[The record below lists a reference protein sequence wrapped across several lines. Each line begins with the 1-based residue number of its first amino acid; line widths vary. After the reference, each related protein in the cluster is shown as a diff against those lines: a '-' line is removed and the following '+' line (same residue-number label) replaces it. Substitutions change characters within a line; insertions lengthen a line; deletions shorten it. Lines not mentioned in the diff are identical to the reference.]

1 MLLAYC
7 SGNDKYKTESIRV
20 EMSNLVC
27 DQIEGKITC
36 YSKLP
41 NWAKINNCILQ
52 EITSD
57 MLW

>member
-41 NWAKINNCILQ
+41 NWAKNK
-52 EITSD
+52 
-57 MLW
+57 